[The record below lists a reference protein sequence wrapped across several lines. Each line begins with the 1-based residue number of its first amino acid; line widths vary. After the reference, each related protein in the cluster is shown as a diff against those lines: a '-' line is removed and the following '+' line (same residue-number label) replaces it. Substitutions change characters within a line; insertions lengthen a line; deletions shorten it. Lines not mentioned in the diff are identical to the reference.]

1 MIKIP
6 NVSEIGFDQS
16 FKKTPF
22 VDNLDV
28 DDSWPNPKLYGKIIT
43 MSGWGETEKLYAS
56 KELLW
61 THERVFKY
69 NADLISRKLIYQTGN
84 PQYNFMGEKKTKNG
98 GCTGDSGGKPSKGQT
113 LQT

>member
-1 MIKIP
+1 MIRIP
-6 NVSEIGFDQS
+6 NIDPIGLDQS
-16 FKKTPF
+16 FQRTEF

-28 DDSWPNPKLYGKIIT
+28 DASWQNHKLYGKVIT
-43 MSGWGETEKLYAS
+43 LSGWGETEKLYAS

-69 NADLISRKLIYQTGN
+69 NADLISRKLFYQTGN

-98 GCTGDSGGKPSKGQT
+98 GCT
-113 LQT
+113 